1 MIGKYDE
8 AGEWE
13 QPGAEWLLPA
23 AGELTPATIAR
34 VIARRIA
41 RFHTSERIRESW
53 ISSTPRRR
61 RSLPG
66 TGMVR
71 VPHYCSGCP
80 HNSSTKVPEGSR
92 ALAGIGCHYMALW
105 LSPDTTQTFSQM
117 GGEGVPWVGQAPF
130 TKTRHVF
137 ANLGDGTYSHSGLL
151 AIRQAVAAQVSITYK
166 ILFNDAV
173 AMTGGQPVEGTLT
186 VPQIVRQVAAEG
198 VERIVVVADDPR
210 KYPSNAGIPSGVP
223 IRERRELDAVQR
235 ELREFPGVSVLVYDQ
250 TCAAEKRRRR
260 KRKTFPIRRSAS
272 SSTIGS
278 VRTAGLQ
285 RQINCMSA
293 FGRDG
298 VRAQTDNRS
307 VLLQQGFHLPRGVL
321 PELRDRR
328 GRQTAPGQGIGP
340 RGAAGASSGLASVG
354 GQVPA
359 EGPGASVGIETAEAP
374 GSDGSSLILEP
385 PSGEPER
392 GKSARAGTSI
402 GRATLRHSRDRCGR
416 HRRRDHRRPA
426 RHRGGPRAKPYP
438 RSTWR
443 ASPRKAAR
451 SSRISGSPPGENIS
465 SRRASPRARQTS
477 CSAATLL
484 SQLPRSRC
492 RRCDPARPVR

>member
-1 MIGKYDE
+1 M
-8 AGEWE
+8 
-13 QPGAEWLLPA
+13 
-23 AGELTPATIAR
+23 
-34 VIARRIA
+34 
-41 RFHTSERIRESW
+41 
-53 ISSTPRRR
+53 
-61 RSLPG
+61 
-66 TGMVR
+66 R

-117 GGEGVPWVGQAPF
+117 GGEGVPWVRQAPF

-198 VERIVVVADDPR
+198 VERIVVVADDPK

-235 ELREFPGVSVLVYDQ
+235 ELREFPGVSVLGTTRPAPPRSGAGASARPSDPAKRVVINDRV
-250 TCAAEKRRRR
+250 CENCGIAAPNPTACRR
-260 KRKTFPIRRSAS
+260 FQSRRSSGANGQSISPPATRISPAS
-272 SSTIGS
+272 
-278 VRTAGLQ
+278 R
-285 RQINCMSA
+285 
-293 FGRDG
+293 
-298 VRAQTDNRS
+298 
-307 VLLQQGFHLPRGVL
+307 VL

-340 RGAAGASSGLASVG
+340 RGWLEAHRAGSPRSAGRCRRKGRAPRSESRP
-354 GQVPA
+354 Q
-359 EGPGASVGIETAEAP
+359 AP

-385 PSGEPER
+385 PSGERSAESLPEPALPSVEQPY
-392 GKSARAGTSI
+392 GILVTGVGGTGVVTIGALLGTAAALENKAISLDMAG
-402 GRATLRHSRDRCGR
+402 
-416 HRRRDHRRPA
+416 
-426 RHRGGPRAKPYP
+426 
-438 RSTWR
+438 
-443 ASPRKAAR
+443 SPRKAAR
-451 SSRISGSPPGENIS
+451 SSRISGSPPGEEHLFA
-465 SRRASPRARQTS
+465 SRIAAGEANLVLGCDIVVAVARS
-477 CSAATLL
+477 L
-484 SQLPRSRC
+484 SK
-492 RRCDPARPVR
+492 CDPARPAR